1 MSVAKKLA
9 ELISEGGQSKTSPYA
24 TTGTVKRIEGKT
36 AYVAFDG
43 GSIETL
49 LEEFLETFPLL
60 FGGIIQRTPAK
71 SISGEV
77 ESTLEVVV

>member
-1 MSVAKKLA
+1 MVEPHEAD
-9 ELISEGGQSKTSPYA
+9 
-24 TTGTVKRIEGKT
+24 GT
-36 AYVAFDG
+36 DG
-43 GSIETL
+43 STYLVGRSLPFILYLIETL

-60 FGGIIQRTPAK
+60 FGGIIQWTPAK